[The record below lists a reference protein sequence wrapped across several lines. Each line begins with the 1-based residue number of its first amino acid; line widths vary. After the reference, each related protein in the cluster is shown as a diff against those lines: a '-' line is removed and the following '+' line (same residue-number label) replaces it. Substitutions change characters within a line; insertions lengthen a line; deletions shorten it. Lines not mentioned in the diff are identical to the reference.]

1 LHALIISP
9 PKMKILHT
17 ADWHLGKK
25 LYKQE
30 LTEEHQ
36 LFFEWLI
43 EIIKTRKID
52 VLLISGDVFDLSNP
66 PTEARALYYW
76 FLRKM
81 IEQKCKIIIT
91 GGNHDSASMLNAPKD
106 ILALLDVVVIGGTTV
121 NIEDEIIDLGEVI
134 VCAVPYLRDMD
145 IRQAIQ
151 AESGQDR
158 IEAVRKG
165 IKNHYDTLANIC
177 REHHTNKPVIAMG
190 HLYAQGSITSES
202 EREIQI
208 GNLAAFGESDFSET
222 FNYVALG
229 HIHRPQRVGGKEHIR
244 YSGSPIALSFSEKD
258 DLKIVIELEISSGK
272 IQKIEEISVPKF
284 RILKKMMGDFQQV
297 KNLLTSFTH
306 ETILR
311 AFLEIEV
318 VEELYNPMLI
328 RELNEIVGVSDDEK
342 TMILKHRIRFTN
354 EISSTDQLFQ
364 EGQNIDDINETE
376 ILIKR
381 LEKENGLSEEHRILL
396 MEAFTELLQQVKE
409 EN

>member
-1 LHALIISP
+1 
-9 PKMKILHT
+9 MKILHT

-43 EIIKTRKID
+43 DTIKERKID

-106 ILALLDVVVIGGTTV
+106 ILAMLDVVVIGGATA

-134 VCAVPYLRDMD
+134 ICAVPYLRDMD

-151 AESGQDR
+151 AESVQGRVD
-158 IEAVRKG
+158 AVRNG
-165 IKNHYDTLANIC
+165 IKNHYDILANLC
-177 REHHTNKPVIAMG
+177 HERHASTPVIAMG
-190 HLYAQGSITSES
+190 HLYANGSITSES

-208 GNLAAFGESDFSET
+208 GNLAAFGEADFSET
-222 FNYVALG
+222 FDYVALG

-272 IQKIEEISVPKF
+272 IQKIEEITVPKF
-284 RILKKMMGDFQQV
+284 RILKKMTGDFL
-297 KNLLTSFTH
+297 KMKSLLTGFAH
-306 ETILR
+306 ESALK

-318 VEELYNPMLI
+318 IEELYNPLLI
-328 RELNEIVGVSDDEK
+328 RELNEIVTIFDDEK
-342 TMILKHRIRFTN
+342 TMILKHRIRFNN
-354 EISSTDQLFQ
+354 EVSSTDQLFH
-364 EGQNIDDINETE
+364 EGQNIDDINETD
-376 ILIKR
+376 ILMKR

>member
-1 LHALIISP
+1 
-9 PKMKILHT
+9 MKILHT

-43 EIIKTRKID
+43 QTIKERKID

-81 IEQKCKIIIT
+81 IELKCKIIIT

-106 ILALLDVVVIGGTTV
+106 ILAMLDVAVIGGATA

-134 VCAVPYLRDMD
+134 ICAVPYLRDMD
-145 IRQAIQ
+145 IRQATQ
-151 AESGQDR
+151 AESAQAR
-158 IEAVRKG
+158 IESVRNG
-165 IKNHYDTLANIC
+165 IKNHYDILANLC
-177 REHHTNKPVIAMG
+177 RERHTGTPVIAMG

-208 GNLAAFGESDFSET
+208 GNLAAFGEADFSET
-222 FNYVALG
+222 FDYVALG

-272 IQKIEEISVPKF
+272 IQKIEEINVPKF
-284 RILKKMMGDFQQV
+284 RILKKMTGDFL
-297 KNLLTSFTH
+297 KMKSHLTGFVH
-306 ETILR
+306 ESALR

-318 VEELYNPMLI
+318 IEELYNPLLI
-328 RELNEIVGVSDDEK
+328 RELNDIVTIFDDEK
-342 TMILKHRIRFTN
+342 TMILKHRIKFNN
-354 EISSTDQLFQ
+354 EISSIDQLFH
-364 EGQNIDDINETE
+364 EGQNIDDINETD
-376 ILIKR
+376 ILMKR
-381 LEKENGLSEEHRILL
+381 LEKENGLSEEHRVLL

>member
-1 LHALIISP
+1 
-9 PKMKILHT
+9 MKILHT

-43 EIIKTRKID
+43 QTIKERKID

-106 ILALLDVVVIGGTTV
+106 ILAMLDVAVIGGATA

-134 VCAVPYLRDMD
+134 ICAVPYLRDMD
-145 IRQAIQ
+145 IRQAVQ
-151 AESGQDR
+151 AENVQER
-158 IEAVRKG
+158 IDAIRKG
-165 IKNHYDTLANIC
+165 IKNHYDALASIC
-177 REHHTNKPVIAMG
+177 HERYKKVPIIAMG
-190 HLYAQGSITSES
+190 HLHARGSVVSDS
-202 EREIQI
+202 ERQIQQI
-208 GNLAAFGESDFSET
+208 GNLEAFGEADFSET
-222 FNYVALG
+222 FDYVALG

-272 IQKIEEISVPKF
+272 IQKIEEIAVPKF
-284 RILKKMMGDFQQV
+284 RILKKMTGDFL
-297 KNLLTSFTH
+297 KMKSLLTGFIHDSA
-306 ETILR
+306 LR

-318 VEELYNPMLI
+318 VEELYNPSLI
-328 RELNEIVGVSDDEK
+328 RELNEIVMIFEDEK
-342 TMILKHRIRFTN
+342 TMILKHRIRFEN
-354 EISSTDQLFQ
+354 EVSSTDQLFH
-364 EGQNIDDINETE
+364 EGQNINDITETD
-376 ILIKR
+376 ILMKR
-381 LEKENGLSEEHRILL
+381 LEKENGLSEEHRVLL
-396 MEAFTELLQQVKE
+396 VEAFTELLQQVKE

>member
-1 LHALIISP
+1 
-9 PKMKILHT
+9 MKILHT
-17 ADWHLGKK
+17 ADWHLGKR

-43 EIIKTRKID
+43 ETIKERQID

-106 ILALLDVVVIGGTTV
+106 ILAMLDVVVIGGATA

-134 VCAVPYLRDMD
+134 ICAVPYLRDMD

-151 AESGQDR
+151 AENVQSR
-158 IEAVRKG
+158 IEAVRQG
-165 IKNHYDTLANIC
+165 IKNHYDILANIC
-177 REHHTNKPVIAMG
+177 RERHAGTPVIAMG

-208 GNLAAFGESDFSET
+208 GNLAAFGEADFSET
-222 FNYVALG
+222 FDYVALG
-229 HIHRPQRVGGKEHIR
+229 HIHRPQCVGGKEHIR
-244 YSGSPIALSFSEKD
+244 YSGSPIALSFSERE

-272 IQKIEEISVPKF
+272 IEKIEDILVPKF
-284 RILKKMMGDFQQV
+284 RILKKMTGDFV
-297 KNLLTSFTH
+297 KMKSLLTGFIH
-306 ETILR
+306 ESVLT

-318 VEELYNPMLI
+318 TEELYNPLLI
-328 RELNEIVGVSDDEK
+328 RELNEIVTVFDDDK
-342 TMILKHRIRFTN
+342 TMVLKHRIKFIN
-354 EISSTDQLFQ
+354 EISSTDQLFH

-376 ILIKR
+376 ILTKR
-381 LEKENGLSEEHRILL
+381 LEKENGLSAEHRILL

>member
-1 LHALIISP
+1 
-9 PKMKILHT
+9 MKILHT

-25 LYKQE
+25 LYKHE

-43 EIIKTRKID
+43 STIKERKID

-76 FLRKM
+76 FLRQM

-106 ILALLDVVVIGGTTV
+106 ILSLLDVVVVGGATL
-121 NIEDEIIDLGEVI
+121 NIEDEICDLGEVI
-134 VCAVPYLRDMD
+134 VCAIPYLRDMD
-145 IRQAIQ
+145 IRQAIE
-151 AESGQDR
+151 AEGVDGR
-158 IEAVRKG
+158 VEAVRNG
-165 IKNHYDTLANIC
+165 IKNHYDSLANIC
-177 REHHTNKPVIAMG
+177 RERYVSMPIIAMG

-222 FNYVALG
+222 FDYVALG
-229 HIHRPQRVGGKEHIR
+229 HIHRPQLVGGKEHIR
-244 YSGSPIALSFSEKD
+244 YSGSPIALSFSEIK
-258 DLKIVIELEISSGK
+258 DLKIVIELEILDKK

-284 RILKKMMGDFQQV
+284 RVLKKITGDFNKV
-297 KNLLTSFTH
+297 KSLLTDFTH
-306 ETILR
+306 ESTLK
-311 AFLEIEV
+311 AFLEVEVIE
-318 VEELYNPMLI
+318 EMYNPLLI
-328 RELNEIVGVSDDEK
+328 RELNDIVLVFDDERAS
-342 TMILKHRIRFTN
+342 ILKHRIKFSN
-354 EISSTDQLFQ
+354 EVSSTDELFN
-364 EGQNIDDINETE
+364 EGQNIDDISETE

-381 LEKENGLSEEHRILL
+381 LEKENGLSEEHRVLL

>member
-1 LHALIISP
+1 
-9 PKMKILHT
+9 MKILHT

-43 EIIKTRKID
+43 ETIRERKID
-52 VLLISGDVFDLSNP
+52 VLLISGDIFDLSNP

-106 ILALLDVVVIGGTTV
+106 ILALLDVVVIGGATA
-121 NIEDEIIDLGEVI
+121 NIEDEIIDLGEVVI
-134 VCAVPYLRDMD
+134 CAVPYLRDMD

-151 AESGQDR
+151 AESVQGR
-158 IEAVRKG
+158 VEAVRNG
-165 IKNHYDTLANIC
+165 IKNHYDMLANIC
-177 REHHTNKPVIAMG
+177 REGYANTPVIAMG
-190 HLYAQGSITSES
+190 HLYAQGSITSDS

-208 GNLAAFGESDFSET
+208 GNLAAFGEADFSET
-222 FNYVALG
+222 FDYVALG
-229 HIHRPQRVGGKEHIR
+229 HIHRPQQVGGKAHIR
-244 YSGSPIALSFSEKD
+244 YSGSPIALSFSERK
-258 DLKIVIELEISSGK
+258 DLKIVIELEISEGK
-272 IQKIEEISVPKF
+272 IQKIEDIAVPKF
-284 RILKKMMGDFQQV
+284 RILKKMTGDFQ
-297 KNLLTSFTH
+297 KIKSLLTNFTH
-306 ETILR
+306 ESALR

-318 VEELYNPMLI
+318 VEELYNPLLI
-328 RELNEIVGVSDDEK
+328 RELTEIAAVFDDEK
-342 TMILKHRIRFTN
+342 SMILKHRIRFEN
-354 EISSTDQLFQ
+354 EVSSTDQLFH
-364 EGQNIDDINETE
+364 EGQNIDDISEMD
-376 ILIKR
+376 ILTKR

-396 MEAFTELLQQVKE
+396 MEAFTELLQQVRE

>member
-1 LHALIISP
+1 
-9 PKMKILHT
+9 MKILHT

-43 EIIKTRKID
+43 QTIKERKID

-106 ILALLDVVVIGGTTV
+106 ILAMLDVVVIGGATT
-121 NIEDEIIDLGEVI
+121 NIEEEIIDLGEVI
-134 VCAVPYLRDMD
+134 ICAVPYLRDMD

-151 AESGQDR
+151 AESVQGR
-158 IEAVRKG
+158 IESVRNG
-165 IKNHYDTLANIC
+165 IKNHYDILANLC
-177 REHHTNKPVIAMG
+177 RERHAGTPVIAMG

-208 GNLAAFGESDFSET
+208 GNLAAFGEADFSET
-222 FNYVALG
+222 FDYVALG

-284 RILKKMMGDFQQV
+284 RILKKMTGDFL
-297 KNLLTSFTH
+297 KMKSLLTGFIH
-306 ETILR
+306 ESELK

-318 VEELYNPMLI
+318 VEELYNPLLI
-328 RELNEIVGVSDDEK
+328 RELNEIVTIFDDEK
-342 TMILKHRIRFTN
+342 TMILKHRIRFNN
-354 EISSTDQLFQ
+354 EVSSTDQLFH
-364 EGQNIDDINETE
+364 EGQNIDDINETD
-376 ILIKR
+376 ILMKR

>member
-1 LHALIISP
+1 
-9 PKMKILHT
+9 MKILHT

-43 EIIKTRKID
+43 ETIRERKID
-52 VLLISGDVFDLSNP
+52 ILLISGDIFDLSNP

-106 ILALLDVVVIGGTTV
+106 ILALLDVVVIGGATA

-134 VCAVPYLRDMD
+134 ICAVPYLRDMD

-151 AESGQDR
+151 AESVQGR
-158 IEAVRKG
+158 VEAVRNG
-165 IKNHYDTLANIC
+165 IKNHYDMLANIC
-177 REHHTNKPVIAMG
+177 RERYANIPVIAMG

-208 GNLAAFGESDFSET
+208 GNLAAFGEADFSET
-222 FNYVALG
+222 FDYVALG

-244 YSGSPIALSFSEKD
+244 YSGSPIALSFSERE
-258 DLKIVIELEISSGK
+258 DLKIVIELEIAEGK
-272 IQKIEEISVPKF
+272 IQKIEDIAVPKF
-284 RILKKMMGDFQQV
+284 RILKKMTGDFQ
-297 KNLLTSFTH
+297 KIKSLLTDFTH
-306 ETILR
+306 ESALR

-318 VEELYNPMLI
+318 VEELYNPLLI
-328 RELNEIVGVSDDEK
+328 RELTEIAAVFDDEK
-342 TMILKHRIRFTN
+342 SMILKHRIRFEN
-354 EISSTDQLFQ
+354 EVSSTDQLFH
-364 EGQNIDDINETE
+364 EGQNIDDISEMD
-376 ILIKR
+376 ILTKR
-381 LEKENGLSEEHRILL
+381 LEKENGLSEEHRMLL

>member
-1 LHALIISP
+1 
-9 PKMKILHT
+9 MKILHT
-17 ADWHLGKK
+17 ADWHLGKR

-43 EIIKTRKID
+43 ETIRERQID

-76 FLRKM
+76 FLQKM

-106 ILALLDVVVIGGTTV
+106 ILAMLDVVVIGGATA
-121 NIEDEIIDLGEVI
+121 NIEDEIIDLGETI
-134 VCAVPYLRDMD
+134 ICAVPYLRDMD

-151 AESGQDR
+151 AESAQGR
-158 IEAVRKG
+158 IEAVRQG
-165 IKNHYDTLANIC
+165 IKNHYDILANIC
-177 REHHTNKPVIAMG
+177 RERHANTPVIAMG

-208 GNLAAFGESDFSET
+208 GNLAAFGEADFSET
-222 FNYVALG
+222 FDYVALG
-229 HIHRPQRVGGKEHIR
+229 HIHRPQCVGGKEHIR
-244 YSGSPIALSFSEKD
+244 YSGSPIALSFSERE
-258 DLKIVIELEISSGK
+258 DLKIVIELEIASGK
-272 IQKIEEISVPKF
+272 IQKIEDIAIPKF
-284 RILKKMMGDFQQV
+284 RILKKMTGDFV
-297 KNLLTSFTH
+297 KMKSLLTGFIH
-306 ETILR
+306 ESVLT
-311 AFLEIEV
+311 AFLEVEV
-318 VEELYNPMLI
+318 TEELYNPLLI
-328 RELNEIVGVSDDEK
+328 RELNEIVTVFDDDK
-342 TMILKHRIRFTN
+342 TMILKHRIKFIN
-354 EISSTDQLFQ
+354 EISSTDQLFH

-376 ILIKR
+376 ILTKR

>member
-1 LHALIISP
+1 
-9 PKMKILHT
+9 MKILHT

-25 LYKQE
+25 LYKQD

-43 EIIKTRKID
+43 ETIRERKID

-66 PTEARALYYW
+66 PTEARTLYYW

-106 ILALLDVVVIGGTTV
+106 ILALLDVVVIGGATA

-134 VCAVPYLRDMD
+134 ICAVPYLRDMD

-151 AESGQDR
+151 AESVQGR
-158 IEAVRKG
+158 VEAVQNG
-165 IKNHYDTLANIC
+165 IKNHYDMLANIC
-177 REHHTNKPVIAMG
+177 RERYANTPVIAMG
-190 HLYAQGSITSES
+190 HLYAQGSIKSES

-222 FNYVALG
+222 FDYVALG

-244 YSGSPIALSFSEKD
+244 YSGSPIALSFSERE
-258 DLKIVIELEISSGK
+258 DLKIVIELEISEGK
-272 IQKIEEISVPKF
+272 IQKMEDIAVPKF
-284 RILKKMMGDFQQV
+284 RILKKMTGDFL
-297 KNLLTSFTH
+297 KIKSLLTSFTH
-306 ETILR
+306 ESALR

-318 VEELYNPMLI
+318 VEELYNPLLI
-328 RELNEIVGVSDDEK
+328 RELSEISTVFDDEK
-342 TMILKHRIRFTN
+342 SMILKHRIRFEN
-354 EISSTDQLFQ
+354 EVSSTDQLFH
-364 EGQNIDDINETE
+364 EGQNIDDISEMD
-376 ILIKR
+376 ILTKR
-381 LEKENGLSEEHRILL
+381 LEKENGLSEEHRLLL

>member
-1 LHALIISP
+1 
-9 PKMKILHT
+9 MKILHT

-43 EIIKTRKID
+43 QTIKERKID

-106 ILALLDVVVIGGTTV
+106 ILAMLDVVVIGGATA

-134 VCAVPYLRDMD
+134 ICAVPYLRDMD
-145 IRQAIQ
+145 IRQAVQ
-151 AESGQDR
+151 AESVEGR
-158 IEAVRKG
+158 IESVRNG
-165 IKNHYDTLANIC
+165 IKNHYDILANIC
-177 REHHTNKPVIAMG
+177 RERYTGMPVIAMG

-208 GNLAAFGESDFSET
+208 GNLAAFGEADFSET
-222 FNYVALG
+222 FDYVALG

-272 IQKIEEISVPKF
+272 IQKIEEIAVPKF
-284 RILKKMMGDFQQV
+284 RILKKMTGDFL
-297 KNLLTSFTH
+297 KMKSLLTGFSH
-306 ETILR
+306 ESVLR

-318 VEELYNPMLI
+318 VEELYNPLLI
-328 RELNEIVGVSDDEK
+328 RELNEIVTIFDDEK
-342 TMILKHRIRFTN
+342 TMILKHRIRFNN
-354 EISSTDQLFQ
+354 EISSTDQLFH
-364 EGQNIDDINETE
+364 EGQNIDDINETD
-376 ILIKR
+376 ILMKR

-396 MEAFTELLQQVKE
+396 IEAFTELLQQVKE

>member
-1 LHALIISP
+1 
-9 PKMKILHT
+9 MKILHT

-43 EIIKTRKID
+43 QTIKERKID

-106 ILALLDVVVIGGTTV
+106 ILALLDVVVIGGATA

-134 VCAVPYLRDMD
+134 ICAVPYLRDMD

-151 AESGQDR
+151 AESVQGR
-158 IEAVRKG
+158 IESVRNG
-165 IKNHYDTLANIC
+165 IKNHYEILANLC
-177 REHHTNKPVIAMG
+177 REHHVNTPVIAMG

-208 GNLAAFGESDFSET
+208 GNLAAFGEADFSET
-222 FNYVALG
+222 FDYVALG

-272 IQKIEEISVPKF
+272 IQKIEEIAVPKF
-284 RILKKMMGDFQQV
+284 RILKKMTGDFL
-297 KNLLTSFTH
+297 KMKSFLTGFIHDSA
-306 ETILR
+306 LR

-318 VEELYNPMLI
+318 VEELYNPLLI
-328 RELNEIVGVSDDEK
+328 RELNEIVTIFDDEK
-342 TMILKHRIRFTN
+342 TMILKHRIRFNN
-354 EISSTDQLFQ
+354 EVSSTDQLFH
-364 EGQNIDDINETE
+364 EGQNIDDINETD
-376 ILIKR
+376 ILTKR

>member
-1 LHALIISP
+1 
-9 PKMKILHT
+9 MKILHT

-52 VLLISGDVFDLSNP
+52 ILLISGDVFDLSNP

-106 ILALLDVVVIGGTTV
+106 ILALLDVVVIGGATA
-121 NIEDEIIDLGEVI
+121 NIEDEIIDLGEVVI
-134 VCAVPYLRDMD
+134 CAVPYLRDMD

-151 AESGQDR
+151 AESVQDR
-158 IEAVRKG
+158 VEAVRKG
-165 IKNHYDTLANIC
+165 IKNHYDILANIC
-177 REHHTNKPVIAMG
+177 QERHADKPVIAMG

-222 FNYVALG
+222 FDYVALG

-258 DLKIVIELEISSGK
+258 DLKIVIELEVSSGK
-272 IQKIEEISVPKF
+272 IEKITDINVPKF

-297 KNLLTSFTH
+297 RSLLTSFTH
-306 ETILR
+306 EAALK

-318 VEELYNPMLI
+318 VEELYNPLLI
-328 RELNEIVGVSDDEK
+328 RELNEIVTVSDDEK
-342 TMILKHRIRFTN
+342 TMILKHRIRFNN
-354 EISSTDQLFQ
+354 EVSSSDQLFH

-396 MEAFTELLQQVKE
+396 MEAFSELLQQVKE

>member
-1 LHALIISP
+1 
-9 PKMKILHT
+9 MKILHT

-43 EIIKTRKID
+43 QTIKERKID

-66 PTEARALYYW
+66 PTDARALYYW

-106 ILALLDVVVIGGTTV
+106 ILAMLDVVVIGGATAD
-121 NIEDEIIDLGEVI
+121 IEDEIIDLGEVI
-134 VCAVPYLRDMD
+134 ICAVPYLRDMD

-151 AESGQDR
+151 AESVQDR
-158 IEAVRKG
+158 IESVRNG
-165 IKNHYDTLANIC
+165 IKNHYDILANLC
-177 REHHTNKPVIAMG
+177 RERHAGTPVIAMG

-208 GNLAAFGESDFSET
+208 GNLAAFGEADFSET
-222 FNYVALG
+222 FDYVALG
-229 HIHRPQRVGGKEHIR
+229 HIHRPQRVGGKDHIR

-272 IQKIEEISVPKF
+272 IQKIEEIAVPKF
-284 RILKKMMGDFQQV
+284 RILKKMTGDFL
-297 KNLLTSFTH
+297 KMKSLLTGFTH
-306 ETILR
+306 ESELK

-318 VEELYNPMLI
+318 VEELYNPLLI
-328 RELNEIVGVSDDEK
+328 RELNEIVTIFDDEK
-342 TMILKHRIRFTN
+342 TMILKHRIRFEN
-354 EISSTDQLFQ
+354 EVSSTDQLFH
-364 EGQNIDDINETE
+364 EGQNIDDITETD
-376 ILIKR
+376 ILMKR